1 MQLTHLHAYEE
12 ARPRLFSL
20 AYRMTGSWSDSE
32 DILQDAYLKFAR
44 VPAEK
49 IQSAAALLTTIVT
62 RLCLDLLR
70 SSRKKRETYIGP
82 WLPEPVPDLYLAHEE
97 EADKETVSMAFLTVL
112 QKLSPVERAVFL
124 LREVF
129 DYDYAEIAKITQKSG
144 DYCRQIF
151 HRAKKSLRGESNRCP
166 LPAEREQ
173 ALLAAFLAACSRP
186 DHHDLLLLLKE
197 DMLYVSDAGGKLPA
211 SKIPIRTARQTAK
224 FIFAVRN
231 KVRANR
237 FYAAHAGGALVLV
250 GYAGDKPD
258 FVQYVDARGGTIE
271 KIFTVL
277 NPDKLRAWGNRADL
291 LRRGILVPVAKII
304 SPAAGLRLSWHLL
317 LRKLRGWRQ
326 RRLRNAF

>member
-1 MQLTHLHAYEE
+1 MHPTHLHAYEE

-32 DILQDAYLKFAR
+32 DILQDAYVKFAR

-70 SSRKKRETYIGP
+70 SARKKRETYIGP
-82 WLPEPVPDLYLAHEE
+82 WLPEPVPDLYLAHET
-97 EADKETVSMAFLTVL
+97 EADKETVSLAFLTVL

-151 HRAKKSLRGESNRCP
+151 HRAKKSLREESARRP
-166 LPAEREQ
+166 LPPERER
-173 ALLAAFLAACSRP
+173 ALLAAFLGACNSP
-186 DHHDLLLLLKE
+186 DRNELVRLLKE
-197 DMLYVSDAGGKLPA
+197 DMLYISDAGGKVPA

-224 FIFAVRN
+224 FIFAVRD

-237 FYAAHAGGALVLV
+237 FYVARAGGALVFV
-250 GYAGDKPD
+250 GYVGDKPD
-258 FVQYVDARGGTIE
+258 FVQYFDARSGTIE
-271 KIFTVL
+271 KLFTVL
-277 NPDKLRAWGNRADL
+277 NPDKLGAWGNRADL
-291 LRRGILVPVAKII
+291 LRRGVLI
-304 SPAAGLRLSWHLL
+304 PAAKLLPTAQKLKLTWRLWQ
-317 LRKLRGWRQ
+317 RKLG
-326 RRLRNAF
+326 LK